1 MISFDINNQQ
11 TLKLTQETHDGCVMF
26 RCYDSDSNVDAEW
39 SIEPG
44 DVVML
49 LNYYR
54 NCKDGI
60 EVSDYIVATPKGGE

>member
-11 TLKLTQETHDGCVMF
+11 TLKLTQEIHDGCVML
-26 RCYDSDSNVDAEW
+26 RRYDSDSNGDAEW
-39 SIEPG
+39 SIAPG
-44 DVVML
+44 DMVML

-60 EVSDYIVATPKGGE
+60 EVSDYISATPKGGE